1 MEREKQMRL
10 FSSPRALSH
19 KMQISLTA
27 GEERVCGVCARVVG
41 GGGGRVKV
49 TELFLHSGIS

>member
-27 GEERVCGVCARVVG
+27 GEERMCGVCALVVG
-41 GGGGRVKV
+41 GGVRM